1 MRSRARRARHFDGST
16 PERVG
21 PLFRG
26 DAFPG
31 NLTVFLLSARLAR
44 WWGEDHAIA
53 LETHT
58 AYLVIFGVSSLMR
71 LCTVPL
77 LRQTSE
83 RPVEVVQ
90 PAVRVIAVRAN
101 EGPVEQPIL
110 SSLSE
115 KVRRS

>member
-1 MRSRARRARHFDGST
+1 
-16 PERVG
+16 
-21 PLFRG
+21 
-26 DAFPG
+26 
-31 NLTVFLLSARLAR
+31 
-44 WWGEDHAIA
+44 
-53 LETHT
+53 
-58 AYLVIFGVSSLMR
+58 
-71 LCTVPL
+71 VPL